1 MVSRMEEEKIMRIDV
16 ITLFPSMFYGP
27 FGESILKR
35 ACDRKL
41 IELNVI
47 DLREYTHD
55 KYRTVDDRPF
65 GGGAGMVM
73 KCEPLFEAVEDLRTD
88 ESKVIIMTPQG
99 EKFSQAKAVSLSHET
114 HLIFIC
120 GHYEGIDERVHEK
133 LADIELSIGDYI
145 LTNGNLSAMV
155 VTDAICRLVPG
166 VLDGEETLSDES
178 FNQGLLEYPHYT
190 RPRDFRG
197 MEVPEVLLSGNH
209 KAIASWRQGQSEI
222 RTEQRRPDLLSGAKN
237 NKMEL

>member
-1 MVSRMEEEKIMRIDV
+1 MVSKEGKEPIMRIDV

-35 ACDRKL
+35 ACDRDL
-41 IELNVI
+41 IELNVV

-73 KCEPLFEAVEDLRTD
+73 KCEPLFEAVEDLRTE

-99 EKFSQAKAVSLSHET
+99 KKFSQQRAVSLSQES

-133 LADIELSIGDYI
+133 LADLELSIGDYI

-155 VTDAICRLVPG
+155 ITDAICRLVPG

-178 FNQGLLEYPHYT
+178 FNQEGLLEYPHYT
-190 RPRDFRG
+190 RPRVFRG

-209 KAIASWRQGQSEI
+209 KAIASWRRAQSEI
-222 RTEQRRPDLLSGAKN
+222 RTEQRRPDLLSGAEK
-237 NKMEL
+237 

>member
-1 MVSRMEEEKIMRIDV
+1 MMKIDV

-35 ACDRKL
+35 ACDREL

-73 KCEPLFEAVEDLRTD
+73 KCEPLFEAVEDLRT
-88 ESKVIIMTPQG
+88 EKSKVIVMTPQG
-99 EKFSQAKAVSLSHET
+99 KTFNQSRAASLANES

-120 GHYEGIDERVHEK
+120 GHYEGIDERVHEH

-155 VTDAICRLVPG
+155 ITDAICRLVPG

-178 FNQGLLEYPHYT
+178 FNEGLLEYPHYT
-190 RPRDFRG
+190 RPRSFRG
-197 MEVPEVLLSGNH
+197 MDVPEVLLSGNH
-209 KAIASWRQGQSEI
+209 KAIGVWREEQSKI

-237 NKMEL
+237 IKNGAIK

>member
-1 MVSRMEEEKIMRIDV
+1 MVSNTEKEQIMRIDV

-99 EKFSQAKAVSLSHET
+99 ETFSQARAVSLSHEN

-155 VTDAICRLVPG
+155 ITDAICRLVPG

-190 RPRDFRG
+190 RPRNFRG
-197 MEVPEVLLSGNH
+197 MEVPDVLLSGNH
-209 KAIASWRQGQSEI
+209 KAIASWRQDQSEI
-222 RTEQRRPDLLSGAKN
+222 RTEQRRPDLLSGADK
-237 NKMEL
+237 